1 MCGLQGST
9 IWRSKAMAYACRQ
22 TVPPLSCRGSEAK
35 KDAGQCEDHCLRS
48 GFRWP
53 PLRSPAPAPG
63 RPNCGH
69 PGRSPIRRVTAAHA
83 VAWVS
88 NTSTIGSCARPTGS
102 DSTRGTMTPRSRS
115 IISGRFGLTRDIL
128 SRALRCR
135 AGAGANL
142 RSPMLARRSAGRAC
156 LKETR
161 WRLGSGL
168 LGVL

>member
-1 MCGLQGST
+1 
-9 IWRSKAMAYACRQ
+9 MAYACRQ

-69 PGRSPIRRVTAAHA
+69 PGRSPIRRVTVAHA

-142 RSPMLARRSAGRAC
+142 RSQCWLAAPRAAPVLKRRAGGSEAACWECCRAA
-156 LKETR
+156 
-161 WRLGSGL
+161 SPD
-168 LGVL
+168 